1 MLMASVANMATMW
14 SAVARTGNGRV
25 ERWPDAIAI
34 DAGAPN
40 PVLNRT
46 LVTASAFDAAA
57 LAARA
62 RDFYGVRDLP
72 WGIMDPWESA
82 DLRPHGFTERVRL
95 PCMVRDPAP
104 ASPAAGRVRIER
116 VEDAAGLALFKR
128 ILFEGF
134 TMVPWPDDHD
144 SIMTER
150 WLGEPGLHLFV
161 GSTDRGP
168 AGCSVALVAEG
179 IVGVYMVAVLPAMRG
194 RGVGEAVSW
203 AATLA
208 DPSLP
213 AVLQASD
220 MGRPIYDRMGYRT
233 IGTMQV
239 WLPLEKEDA

>member
-1 MLMASVANMATMW
+1 MAAMW
-14 SAVARTGNGRV
+14 SAVARAGTGRV

-46 LVTASAFDAAA
+46 LVMTSAFDAAG

-62 RDFYGVRDLP
+62 RDFYGVRNLS
-72 WGIMDPWESA
+72 WGIMDPWDSA
-82 DLRPHGFTERVRL
+82 DLRPHGFTQRVRL
-95 PCMVRDPAP
+95 PCMARGPEP
-104 ASPAAGRVRIER
+104 ASLPAGPVRIAR
-116 VEDAAGLALFKR
+116 VEDAAGLAVFKR

-134 TMVPWPDDHD
+134 TMVSWPDDHD
-144 SIMTER
+144 SIMNER
-150 WLGEPGLHLFV
+150 LLGEPGLHLFV
-161 GSTDRGP
+161 GSTDQGP
-168 AGCSVALVAEG
+168 AGCSAALVTEG
-179 IVGVYMVAVLPAMRG
+179 IVGVYLVAVLPAMRG

-220 MGRPIYDRMGYRT
+220 MGRPIYARMGYRT

-239 WLPLEKEDA
+239 WVPIEEEGA